1 MKFGLIYSFQ
11 VPPGSGATHAQLWK
25 DALREADLAEKL
37 GYDSITLVE
46 HHFLDDG
53 MNPSLFVSAAAIAA
67 RTEHVKV
74 GTSCYLLPLHH
85 PIETAENAA
94 VLDNI
99 SQGRL
104 IMGVAAAYRDE
115 EFKGFGISR
124 AERGAKMEE
133 DGRRQGEVAR
143 RPRLPLLRVSQGEV
157 HRGEHED
164 RRRPGRDVLQAPRR
178 QPPALLD
185 RSPRHVP
192 REGREIN
199 HALRERCGALFP
211 LTTRADAV
219 FIYGRGT
226 ANRGGRPCE
235 RETVPGG
242 SQGRRGNDRS
252 GLSWPPRLLGHR
264 HPSLRSSRR
273 LQPEA
278 RQRLSRER
286 SRRGHSRGDGRDV
299 LSEGEGRPRL
309 RCHGGRH
316 AADPWGEARPHV
328 GELPR
333 EGGRGAQSQNR
344 GDGRLQGI
352 RGRR

>member
-124 AERGAKMEE
+124 AERGQRMDEYLQILREAWTK
-133 DGRRQGEVAR
+133 DTFSFKGRFYSCKNLSVTPKPVQRPIPMWFGASGQAGLRRAASQGLPLVGSNRHHVSELERHYSTYRKYLR
-143 RPRLPLLRVSQGEV
+143 RYGKRVFDVPLLRNVYVAESDGKAVEESA
-157 HRGEHED
+157 GSMMA
-164 RRRPGRDVLQAPRR
+164 VLAGLYGKWARWR
-178 QPPALLD
+178 KMVD
-185 RSPRHVP
+185 DKGRSPDDPAFHSFASH
-192 REGREIN
+192 REKCIVGSTRTAADQVEMYSKRLGVN
-199 HALRERCGALFP
+199 HLLCWTAL
-211 LTTRADAV
+211 
-219 FIYGRGT
+219 
-226 ANRGGRPCE
+226 
-235 RETVPGG
+235 PGM
-242 SQGRRGNDRS
+242 
-252 GLSWPPRLLGHR
+252 PH
-264 HPSLRSSRR
+264 
-273 LQPEA
+273 EKV
-278 RQRLSRER
+278 ER
-286 SRRGHSRGDGRDV
+286 SITLFAKDV
-299 LSEGEGRPRL
+299 VPSFR
-309 RCHGGRH
+309 
-316 AADPWGEARPHV
+316 
-328 GELPR
+328 
-333 EGGRGAQSQNR
+333 
-344 GDGRLQGI
+344 
-352 RGRR
+352 